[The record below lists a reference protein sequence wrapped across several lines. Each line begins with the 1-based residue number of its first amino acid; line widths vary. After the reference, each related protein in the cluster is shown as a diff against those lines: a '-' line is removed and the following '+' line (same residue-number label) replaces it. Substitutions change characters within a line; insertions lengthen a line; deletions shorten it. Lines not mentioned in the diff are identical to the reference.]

1 MSRTSWYPTSCI
13 WTSSI
18 RGSSLRSL
26 LIGGVALLLMGHSPY
41 RQWYVFRA
49 KHLIV
54 VTDDAN
60 PKAFP
65 LAEEVAAAI
74 AARLPESKPMAAK
87 AKTPSDVVKLLRSH
101 QLKLGLLPVDDAL
114 EAFQQRGKFSQDEPV
129 ALRTLAVL
137 GTYLL
142 VALEDYSKDKAQQ
155 IAKALAEHRGS
166 WSIPDGPLAK
176 GKPPIPFHP
185 GALEFYEGRSSRG

>member
-1 MSRTSWYPTSCI
+1 MR
-13 WTSSI
+13 
-18 RGSSLRSL
+18 L
-26 LIGGVALLLMGHSPY
+26 LLAGGAALLLMGHSPY

-74 AARLPESKPMAAK
+74 AARLPESKAMAAK

-101 QLKLGLLPVDDAL
+101 QLPVGLLPIDDAL
-114 EAFQQRGKFSQDEPV
+114 EAFQQRGRFSQDAPV
-129 ALRTLAVL
+129 PLRTLAVF

-142 VALEDYSKDKAQQ
+142 VALEDYSRDKAQQ
-155 IAKALAEHRGS
+155 IAKSLAEHPGS
-166 WSIPDGPLAK
+166 WSTPERSLAK

-185 GALEFYEGRSSRG
+185 GALDYYEGRSPRGER

>member
-1 MSRTSWYPTSCI
+1 MR
-13 WTSSI
+13 
-18 RGSSLRSL
+18 L
-26 LIGGVALLLMGHSPY
+26 LLAGGVALLLMGHSPY

-74 AARLPESKPMAAK
+74 AARIPESKAMAAR

-101 QLKLGLLPVDDAL
+101 QLKVGLLPINDAL
-114 EAFQQRGKFSQDEPV
+114 EAFQQKGKFSQDAPV
-129 ALRTLAVL
+129 PLRTLAVF

-142 VALEDYSKDKAQQ
+142 VTLEDYSRDKAQQ
-155 IAKALAEHRGS
+155 IVKSLAEHRG
-166 WSIPDGPLAK
+166 LAK

-185 GALEFYEGRSSRG
+185 GAADYYEGRSSQGEF